1 MGDKIANKKKKAKA
15 AAHPAPKAPVAVAP
29 LAAVKGTTT
38 PRK

>member
-15 AAHPAPKAPVAVAP
+15 AARPAPKVAPVVP
-29 LAAVKGTTT
+29 EMKGAA